1 VRAFSPPSSA
11 DVGAPHRAIV
21 RGRRRGATRRHRL
34 QSPHHHSGAAMNT
47 VINPARER
55 LGQGALALG
64 MGVRAVRGV
73 EVARLM
79 KTAGYDFLFIDL
91 EHGAMSVETAHG
103 ICVAALDAGIAPL
116 VRVPSGELAMGTRCL
131 DAGALGIV
139 VPHVDTAE
147 EARAIVD
154 AFRFAPLGRRSI
166 GGAYP
171 QFGFAPASATDVVA
185 QLNAATLVVAMIE
198 TPRAVDN
205 VEAIAAVPGIDVLLM
220 GTNDL
225 CLEMGIPG
233 QIEHARVGTAM
244 DRMVAACRQHGKW
257 PGLGGVY
264 AREPM
269 QRCIDRGM
277 RFVLAGNDISLLLA
291 AAQEQSKFARS
302 CL

>member
-1 VRAFSPPSSA
+1 MDNV
-11 DVGAPHRAIV
+11 V
-21 RGRRRGATRRHRL
+21 
-34 QSPHHHSGAAMNT
+34 
-47 VINPARER
+47 NPARER
-55 LGQGALALG
+55 LAQGGLALG

-73 EVARLM
+73 EVARVM

-91 EHGAMSVETAHG
+91 EHGATSVETTYG

-116 VRVPSGELAMGTRCL
+116 VRVPNGELALATRCL
-131 DAGALGIV
+131 DAGALGV
-139 VPHVDTAE
+139 VIPHVDTAD
-147 EARAIVD
+147 EARAMVE
-154 AFRFAPLGRRSI
+154 AFRFAPLGKRSI

-171 QFGFAPASATDVVA
+171 QFGFAPAPATEVIR

-198 TPRAVDN
+198 TPRALEN
-205 VEAIAAVPGIDVLLM
+205 AEAIAAVPGIDVLLM

-233 QIEHARVGTAM
+233 QIEHERVVAAM
-244 DRMVAACRQHGKW
+244 DTMLTACKKHGKW

-269 QRCIDRGM
+269 KRCIDRGM
-277 RFVLAGNDISLLLA
+277 RFILAGNDISLLLT
-291 AAQEQSKFARS
+291 AAQEQAKFART

>member
-1 VRAFSPPSSA
+1 MGKIANAARA
-11 DVGAPHRAIV
+11 
-21 RGRRRGATRRHRL
+21 RL
-34 QSPHHHSGAAMNT
+34 NEG
-47 VINPARER
+47 
-55 LGQGALALG
+55 GLALG

-73 EVARLM
+73 EVARVM

-91 EHGAMSVETAHG
+91 EHGAMSVETAYG
-103 ICVAALDAGIAPL
+103 ICVSALDAGIAPL
-116 VRVPSGELAMGTRCL
+116 VRVPNGELALGTRCL

-171 QFGFAPASATDVVA
+171 QFGFAPAAATEVVE
-185 QLNAATLVVAMIE
+185 QLNQATLVVAMIE
-198 TPRAVDN
+198 TPRAVEN
-205 VEAIAAVPGIDVLLM
+205 AEAIAAVPGIDVLLM

-233 QIEHARVGTAM
+233 QIEHERVVAAM
-244 DRMVAACRQHGKW
+244 DAVLAACRKHGKW

-264 AREPM
+264 ARAPM

-277 RFVLAGNDISLLLA
+277 RFVLAGNDISLLLS
-291 AAQEQSKFARS
+291 AAQEQATFARS